1 MLILILHKI
10 NDLWARVRVGVRVRI
25 IRVRDRVV
33 PLVPVWPES
42 LINITSNV
50 LPVQAALEEA
60 PCVSHEALTG
70 LRAHQTRKC
79 RDLTICVL

>member
-1 MLILILHKI
+1 MLILILHKR
-10 NDLWARVRVGVRVRI
+10 NDLWARVRVGVRI

-50 LPVQAALEEA
+50 LPVQAALEK
-60 PCVSHEALTG
+60 
-70 LRAHQTRKC
+70 HQTKQSLKALLCCSLDCKLHNRPECLK
-79 RDLTICVL
+79 I